1 MHLPAGM
8 KVGRYEIRS
17 RVGAGGMGE
26 VYLAHD
32 TQLDRPAALKLL
44 PAKFVAEP
52 ESLRRFKQEARA
64 ISSLNHPNILT
75 IFEVGEVESTHF
87 IATEF
92 VEGMTLRARLAQS
105 RLTPVEALD
114 VLAQLAGAI
123 SAAHRAGVVHRD
135 LKPENVMI
143 RPDGIVKILDFG
155 LAKLSE
161 ARTATSDPHAPKATD
176 PGTVMGTAGYM
187 SPEQARGMDIDSRTD
202 IFNLGVLLYEMLT
215 ARAPFEGWS
224 TGAMIVAILERD
236 PPPMNSMVPE
246 LPPELQRIV
255 DIALAKKPADR
266 YQTAQ
271 DLLAVVKALKQD
283 YEYRSRNTGGSLAPA
298 ELHNAVTQVGMSTH
312 DTGELT
318 NAHTGQSRPDAR
330 TVHKA
335 ARTSSG
341 AIDSLA
347 VMPLLNGSSDPG
359 AEYLS
364 DGITESIINSLSQL
378 PGLRV
383 MARSTVFHYKGQQ
396 IDPRQVGQELDVRA
410 MMTGRVIP
418 LGNKLIINVELVDVA
433 DGRQLWGEQYNRSA
447 DDILAVQEEISREI
461 LGKLKLRLTGGVT
474 QHLGKRFTEDTEAY
488 RLYLQGRF
496 YSNKN
501 TREGLMKGIEFF
513 QKAIELDPE
522 YALAYSGLADAW
534 YGLSSAHL
542 PPNEAMPKARDAA
555 TRALELDESLAEA
568 HASIGLVR
576 AFYEWDWRGAEDQY
590 KRAIALNPG
599 HASSHHRYGW
609 YLALMGRLDEAT
621 ELMKRA
627 EELDPLSL
635 EINTD
640 LGLSL
645 FFARDYDAAF
655 GQFEKAVQMDPNF
668 IWTRFFVAWALEQKG
683 DVERAIDEY
692 QKALAIENALF
703 IRTALG
709 HAYAL
714 AGQPEKTRAI
724 LTELLSL
731 KETQHVSPYDLAI
744 LHSVL
749 GEKDQAFAE
758 LERAFE
764 LRAEALV
771 WLKVDPR
778 LDPLRLDRRFID
790 LLRRVGLPL

>member
-1 MHLPAGM
+1 
-8 KVGRYEIRS
+8 
-17 RVGAGGMGE
+17 
-26 VYLAHD
+26 
-32 TQLDRPAALKLL
+32 
-44 PAKFVAEP
+44 
-52 ESLRRFKQEARA
+52 
-64 ISSLNHPNILT
+64 
-75 IFEVGEVESTHF
+75 
-87 IATEF
+87 
-92 VEGMTLRARLAQS
+92 
-105 RLTPVEALD
+105 
-114 VLAQLAGAI
+114 
-123 SAAHRAGVVHRD
+123 
-135 LKPENVMI
+135 
-143 RPDGIVKILDFG
+143 
-155 LAKLSE
+155 
-161 ARTATSDPHAPKATD
+161 
-176 PGTVMGTAGYM
+176 
-187 SPEQARGMDIDSRTD
+187 
-202 IFNLGVLLYEMLT
+202 
-215 ARAPFEGWS
+215 
-224 TGAMIVAILERD
+224 
-236 PPPMNSMVPE
+236 
-246 LPPELQRIV
+246 
-255 DIALAKKPADR
+255 
-266 YQTAQ
+266 
-271 DLLAVVKALKQD
+271 
-283 YEYRSRNTGGSLAPA
+283 
-298 ELHNAVTQVGMSTH
+298 
-312 DTGELT
+312 
-318 NAHTGQSRPDAR
+318 
-330 TVHKA
+330 
-335 ARTSSG
+335 
-341 AIDSLA
+341 
-347 VMPLLNGSSDPG
+347 
-359 AEYLS
+359 
-364 DGITESIINSLSQL
+364 
-378 PGLRV
+378 
-383 MARSTVFHYKGQQ
+383 
-396 IDPRQVGQELDVRA
+396 
-410 MMTGRVIP
+410 
-418 LGNKLIINVELVDVA
+418 
-433 DGRQLWGEQYNRSA
+433 
-447 DDILAVQEEISREI
+447 
-461 LGKLKLRLTGGVT
+461 
-474 QHLGKRFTEDTEAY
+474 
-488 RLYLQGRF
+488 
-496 YSNKN
+496 
-501 TREGLMKGIEFF
+501 MKGIEFF

-542 PPNEAMPKARDAA
+542 PPNEAMPKAREAA
-555 TRALELDESLAEA
+555 TKALELDESLAEA
-568 HASIGLVR
+568 HASLGLVR

-609 YLALMGRLDEAT
+609 YLALMGRLDEST

-749 GEKDQAFAE
+749 GEKDEAFAS

>member
-8 KVGRYEIRS
+8 KVGRFEIRS

-32 TQLDRPAALKLL
+32 AQLDRPVALKLL
-44 PAKFVAEP
+44 PAKFVADP

-64 ISSLNHPNILT
+64 ISALNHPNILT
-75 IFEVGEVESTHF
+75 IFEVGEVEGTHY

-105 RLTPVEALD
+105 RLTPVEALE
-114 VLAQLAGAI
+114 AIGQLAGAL
-123 SAAHRAGVVHRD
+123 SAAHRAGVIHRD
-135 LKPENVMI
+135 IKPENVML

-161 ARTATSDPHAPKATD
+161 SRTTATDPNAPKMTD

-187 SPEQARGMDIDSRTD
+187 SPEQARGLDIDSRTD

-236 PPPMNSMVPE
+236 PPPMTSIVPE

-255 DIALAKKPADR
+255 DIALAKRAGDR

-271 DLLAVVKALKQD
+271 DLFTVVKALKQD
-283 YEYRSRNTGGSLAPA
+283 YEYRSRSTGGSLASPD
-298 ELHNAVTQVGMSTH
+298 LHNAVTQVGMPAP
-312 DTGELT
+312 DTGDLS
-318 NAHTGQSRPDAR
+318 AAATGSSRPDGR
-330 TVHKA
+330 TVQRSAK
-335 ARTSSG
+335 TSSG
-341 AIDSLA
+341 TIDSLA

-461 LGKLKLRLTGGVT
+461 LSKLKLRLTGGVT
-474 QHLGKRFTEDTEAY
+474 QHLGKRFTDDTEAY

-542 PPNEAMPKARDAA
+542 PPNEAMPKAREAA
-555 TRALELDESLAEA
+555 TKALELDESLAEA
-568 HASIGLVR
+568 HASLGLVR

-655 GQFEKAVQMDPNF
+655 EQFAKAVQMDQNF

-683 DVERAIDEY
+683 EVDRAIDEY
-692 QKALAIENALF
+692 QKTLAIENALF
-703 IRTALG
+703 IRTALA
-709 HAYAL
+709 HAHAL
-714 AGQPEKTRAI
+714 AGQPDKTRDI
-724 LTELLSL
+724 LNELLSL
-731 KETQHVSPYDLAI
+731 KESQHVSPYDLAI

-749 GEKDQAFAE
+749 GEKDEAFAS

-764 LRAEALV
+764 LRSEALV

>member
-1 MHLPAGM
+1 MHLPAGKM
-8 KVGRYEIRS
+8 VGRYEVRS

-32 TQLDRPAALKLL
+32 TQLDRPVALKLL
-44 PAKFVAEP
+44 PAKYVSDP

-75 IFEVGEVESTHF
+75 IFEVGEVEETHF

-92 VEGMTLRARLAQS
+92 VDGMTLRARLAQG
-105 RLTPVEALD
+105 RMTPIEALD
-114 VLAQLAGAI
+114 ALVQLSGAL

-161 ARTATSDPHAPKATD
+161 SRTIATDPHAPQITD

-187 SPEQARGMDIDSRTD
+187 SPEQARGMEIDSRTD

-224 TGAMIVAILERD
+224 TGAMIVAILERE
-236 PPPMNSMVPE
+236 PPPMTSIVSD
-246 LPPELQRIV
+246 LPAELQRIV
-255 DIALAKKPADR
+255 DIALAKKAADR

-283 YEYRSRNTGGSLAPA
+283 YEYRGRSSGSGSLASPD
-298 ELHNAVTQVGMSTH
+298 LHNAVTQVGIAAP
-312 DTGELT
+312 DTGEF
-318 NAHTGQSRPDAR
+318 NQVTGQAR
-330 TVHKA
+330 SSAQTVHKG
-335 ARTSSG
+335 ARTHSG
-341 AIDSLA
+341 SIDSLA

-396 IDPRQVGQELDVRA
+396 IDPRRVGQELDVRA

-542 PPNEAMPKARDAA
+542 PPKEAMPKARDAA
-555 TRALELDESLAEA
+555 LKAMELDESLAEP
-568 HASIGLVR
+568 HASLGLVR
-576 AFYEWDWRGAEDQY
+576 AFYEWDWKGAEDEY

-599 HASSHHRYGW
+599 HAASHHRYGW

-655 GQFEKAVQMDPNF
+655 EQFEKAVQMDPNF

-683 DVERAIDEY
+683 DVERAIAEY
-692 QKALAIENALF
+692 QRTLALENAQF
-703 IRTALG
+703 IRAALG
-709 HAYAL
+709 HAHAL
-714 AGQPEKTRAI
+714 AGQTDKTREVLA
-724 LTELLSL
+724 ELLAL
-731 KETQHVSPYDLAI
+731 AETQHVSSYDLAI

-749 GEKDQAFAE
+749 GEKDQAFAA
-758 LERAFE
+758 LERAYD
-764 LRAEALV
+764 LRSEALV

-778 LDPLRLDRRFID
+778 LDPIRLDRRFID